1 MGAIRI
7 QGNQE
12 NKEMEEPP
20 WEKKSC
26 VTRKEWQKLGL
37 SLPTNGVRPTVPG
50 SKSPTLQNFLF
61 NLLQSKDHFICHQ
74 SDPTDCVGAPAAD
87 SFLSVPSVWVQGS
100 LPNRT

>member
-12 NKEMEEPP
+12 NKEMEGPL
-20 WEKKSC
+20 WKKKSC
-26 VTRKEWQKLGL
+26 VTRKESQKLGL
-37 SLPTNGVRPTVPG
+37 SLPTNGVRPQVPG

-61 NLLQSKDHFICHQ
+61 NLLQSQDHFICHQ

-87 SFLSVPSVWVQGS
+87 SFLSVPSVWVQSS